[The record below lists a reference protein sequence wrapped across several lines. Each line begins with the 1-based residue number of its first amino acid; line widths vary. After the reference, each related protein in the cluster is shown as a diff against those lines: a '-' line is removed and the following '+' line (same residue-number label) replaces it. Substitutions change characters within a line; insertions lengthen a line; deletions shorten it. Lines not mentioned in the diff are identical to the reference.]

1 MARPVLVLQYP
12 DRQRDRTVAL
22 ASTRDWEALMAFKRA
37 VLGEARLAAL
47 TWQDDDVLRVNGQAE
62 VHRLETLLE
71 ELIPENEDSE
81 EAADETR

>member
-1 MARPVLVLQYP
+1 
-12 DRQRDRTVAL
+12 
-22 ASTRDWEALMAFKRA
+22 MAFKRA

-62 VHRLETLLE
+62 VHRLETLLK